1 MAVVR
6 DDSPIGEGAVLFGS
20 FGDSLVVSKMKI
32 RSVGQIEQNAW
43 IRHDVSKLTA
53 SVYS

>member
-20 FGDSLVVSKMKI
+20 FGNSLVVSKMKI
-32 RSVGQIEQNAW
+32 RSVGQIEQMLGF
-43 IRHDVSKLTA
+43 DMM
-53 SVYS
+53 SVN